1 MDLKESDKQ
10 RNRLRK
16 LWLYLKKE
24 KKLTNDSRLTLQRQT
39 MKSKRSIVMVNTM
52 KSYIKSSRILVNQRR
67 NIDKRTMNFLR
78 NRKRSLKATMQM
90 FKLIFDANKCR
101 IE

>member
-1 MDLKESDKQ
+1 MGLKELDKL

-16 LWLYLKKE
+16 PWLYLRKE
-24 KKLTNDSRLTLQRQT
+24 KKLTNDSRLTSQRQT

-52 KSYIKSSRILVNQRR
+52 KSYIKSSRILENQRR
-67 NIDKRTMNFLR
+67 NIDKLTMNFLR
-78 NRKRSLKATMQM
+78 NRKRLLKAMMQM
-90 FKLIFDANKCR
+90 FRLIFDANKCR